1 MALVTLVA
9 EEIDAI
15 AGEMS
20 GRLEVVEAELSDV
33 RKRLEKLYEAIET
46 SELTL
51 EVLSP
56 RIMSLRHCEE
66 QLEAARDDAET
77 RLEQRRV
84 ELPNTEEI
92 TRYVADFRDF
102 LKDGTIPERKALIRN
117 FVEGI
122 EVVGGEATLT
132 YTVPMP
138 SDGVTSE
145 SASVLDF
152 VKSGPPAQP
161 KFRTDYCATLS

>member
-1 MALVTLVA
+1 MALVQLVA
-9 EEIDAI
+9 EEIDAM
-15 AGEMS
+15 AGELS
-20 GRLEVVEAELSDV
+20 GRLEVVEAELGDV

-56 RIMSLRHCEE
+56 RIMSLRHREE
-66 QLEAARDDAET
+66 QLEAARDEAET

-84 ELPNTEEI
+84 VLPNTEEI
-92 TRYVADFRDF
+92 VEYVADFRDF

-122 EVVGGEATLT
+122 EVMEDQATLT

-138 SDGVTSE
+138 SDGVMSE

-152 VKSGPPAQP
+152 VKPGPPDLT
-161 KFRTDYCATLS
+161 KSRTLAMSSG